1 MLSEDNLEQLLIREL
16 DKIGIKHVKGR
27 AAFVKGFPDR
37 VVFDVIN
44 GVILYIEIKNDT
56 YYQLNKMQQYW
67 RNIIINS
74 GGYYIKTNNKAE
86 IMDLI
91 DKIKNKT
98 LPKL

>member
-1 MLSEDNLEQLLIREL
+1 MLREDNLEQLLIREL
-16 DKIGIKHVKGR
+16 DKIGIEHIKGR
-27 AAFVKGFPDR
+27 VNFSKGFPDR

-44 GVILYIEIKNDT
+44 GVILYVELKNDT

-67 RNIIINS
+67 RKIIINS
-74 GGYYIKTNNKAE
+74 GGYYIKTNNKDE

-91 DKIKNKT
+91 DKIKHKK